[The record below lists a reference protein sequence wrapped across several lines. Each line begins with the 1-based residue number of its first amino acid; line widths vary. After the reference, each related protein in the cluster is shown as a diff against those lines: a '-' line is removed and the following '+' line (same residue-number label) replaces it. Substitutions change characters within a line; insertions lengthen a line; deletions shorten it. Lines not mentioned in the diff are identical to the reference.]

1 MAVVPPGG
9 YDNLVNALA
18 ASFTVHYVHR
28 RGRGASGPQGHPY
41 RIERELA
48 DVAAVLMAT
57 GARAVFGHSYGGLLA
72 LRSALHDPDGRITH
86 LIAYEPAA
94 SIDGTQPTDYRP
106 AFTRA
111 VDSKQ
116 HARALTML
124 QRSLHVGGALD
135 RLPAPVGLAINW
147 ALLATIGRPMHA
159 TLPTVPG
166 EAREATRARRTG
178 NRLRRHHRAD
188 TDPARRAGTVLAA
201 VQRHGHRRNT
211 AARPAAGDART
222 GPQRAPS
229 SMRPRSSPPPP
240 PSWRTTS
247 PSATTVRRPRRPSG
261 PTRGSWRRCG
271 ASPGSGPTAGP
282 AR

>member
-72 LRSALHDPDGRITH
+72 LRSALHDPDGRILTSSPTNLPH
-86 LIAYEPAA
+86 RSTEP
-94 SIDGTQPTDYRP
+94 S
-106 AFTRA
+106 
-111 VDSKQ
+111 
-116 HARALTML
+116 
-124 QRSLHVGGALD
+124 
-135 RLPAPVGLAINW
+135 
-147 ALLATIGRPMHA
+147 
-159 TLPTVPG
+159 
-166 EAREATRARRTG
+166 RRTTAPRSPARSTASSTHGRSRCCSAACTSAAPSTGSPHRSAWPSTGRCWPPSVGPCTPPCQPCRVRPVTPPGSTDG

-229 SMRPRSSPPPP
+229 AMRPRSSPPPP